1 MFGRRIKLFKLF
13 GFEVKIDLSWLI
25 LAFLVT
31 WSLASA
37 LFPYYYKGLSPSTY
51 WWMGIAGAL
60 GLFFSIVF
68 HELFHSLVARRFGMA
83 MKGITLFVFGGVAE
97 MEEEPPSA
105 RAEFYM
111 SLIGPISSIFLG
123 FVFWGVYVLGTNSG
137 WSTPVTGVFSYLRWI
152 NWLLA
157 GFNLL
162 PAFPL
167 DGGRVLRSA
176 LWRWK
181 KNLSW
186 STRISTQIGKGF
198 GLLLILLGVLNI
210 FRGAFIGGM
219 WWVLI
224 GFFMRNASQMS
235 YQRTLVRQMLEGESV
250 RSFMKPDPVTVTSS
264 IPLSDLVENYVYK
277 HHFKMYPVVDDGRL
291 KGCISTHEIKGVP
304 REEWNR
310 QKVSDVAIPCS
321 GENSIAPEADATIAL
336 SLMHKNGNS
345 RLMVVDKDRLVG
357 VIALKDLLRFL
368 SLKLDLEGEE
378 LAGKI

>member
-1 MFGRRIKLFKLF
+1 MFGKRIKLFKLF

-37 LFPYYYKGLSPSTY
+37 LFPFYYKDLSTSAY

-68 HELFHSLVARRFGMA
+68 HELFHSLVARRFGMP

-97 MEEEPPSA
+97 MDEEPPSA
-105 RAEFYM
+105 KAEFYM
-111 SLIGPISSIFLG
+111 SIMGPISSIFLG
-123 FVFWGVYVLGTNSG
+123 FVFWGIYALGKSSG

-152 NWLLA
+152 NWILA

-181 KNLSW
+181 NNLSW
-186 STRISTQIGKGF
+186 ATRISSQIGKGF

-210 FRGAFIGGM
+210 FRGAFVGGM

-250 RSFMKPDPVTVTSS
+250 RNFMKSDPVTITSS
-264 IPLSDLVENYVYK
+264 IPINEMVENYVYK
-277 HHFKMYPVVDDGRL
+277 HHFKMYPVVDDGKL
-291 KGCISTHEIKGVP
+291 KGCISTRQIKEIPK
-304 REEWNR
+304 EEWNSR
-310 QKVSDVAIPCS
+310 KVSDVAEPCS
-321 GENSIAPEADATIAL
+321 VDNSISPETDATKAL

-378 LAGKI
+378 LAKKV

>member
-1 MFGRRIKLFKLF
+1 MFGKRIKLFKLF
-13 GFEVKIDLSWLI
+13 GFEVKVDLSWLI

-37 LFPYYYKGLSPSTY
+37 LFPYYYKGLSSGAY

-68 HELFHSLVARRFGMA
+68 HELFHSLVARRFGIA

-97 MEEEPPSA
+97 MEDEPPSA

-111 SLIGPISSIFLG
+111 SLVGPISSIFLG
-123 FVFWGVYVLGTNSG
+123 FFFWGVYALGTNSG
-137 WSTPVTGVFSYLRWI
+137 WSMPVTGVFSYLRWL
-152 NWLLA
+152 NWALA

-181 KNLSW
+181 KNLPW
-186 STRISTQIGKGF
+186 ATRISSQIGKGF
-198 GLLLILLGVLNI
+198 GLALILLGVISI

-224 GFFMRNASQMS
+224 GFFMRSACQMS
-235 YQRTLVRQMLEGESV
+235 YQRILIRQMLEGESV
-250 RSFMKPDPVTVTSS
+250 RDFMKSDPVTVTSS
-264 IPLSDLVENYVYK
+264 IPISDLVENYVYK
-277 HHFKMYPVVDDGRL
+277 HHFKMYPVVDNGKL
-291 KGCISTHEIKGVP
+291 KGCISTHEIKEIP
-304 REEWNR
+304 REEWSS
-310 QKVSDVAIPCS
+310 QKVSDVAKPCS
-321 GENSIAPEADATIAL
+321 HDNSISPEADATKAL
-336 SLMHKNGNS
+336 SLMHRNGNS

-357 VIALKDLLRFL
+357 VVALKDLLRFL

-378 LAGKI
+378 LARKI